1 MEEVLSKEFLNENNV
16 KMTPGLL
23 VYCQKGADYLISAHN
38 LPEPLEEEKEGEES
52 DVS

>member
-1 MEEVLSKEFLNENNV
+1 VEQVLSKEFLNENNV

-38 LPEPLEEEKEGEES
+38 LPEPLEEGEES
-52 DVS
+52 DASE